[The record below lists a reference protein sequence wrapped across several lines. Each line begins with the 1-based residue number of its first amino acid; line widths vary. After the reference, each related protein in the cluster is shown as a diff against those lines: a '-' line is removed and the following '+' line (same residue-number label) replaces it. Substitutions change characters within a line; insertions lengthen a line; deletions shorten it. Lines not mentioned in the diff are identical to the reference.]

1 MMRKL
6 ALTLL
11 YTLLATGIAA
21 AQELHIPK
29 TMLGR
34 DCLFGSRLVKVNR
47 ESGKAFSNGQMKE
60 QPLLVSFGIENDTL
74 LIIRQK
80 GYTDAQGVSWKTR
93 VANEKLFELGIL
105 SDEGDALRVDATSL
119 LRTYPLAVTVITPKE
134 LKGDATCSELLQ
146 AVEDE
151 ELLSVLMDYSYS
163 DGLEAE
169 VLLFFLALKDEPEAL
184 RRLDEKKIGYNS
196 LEYRDIGGNKVQK
209 AQRWLLADGR
219 KIRFY
224 VDRAF
229 PAAWFKYI
237 KEGIEDW
244 NKAFEAVGLGSV
256 LEVLPEPQ
264 GLDRNS
270 PLVNMVRFI
279 PGKEA
284 NAKGQVLVD
293 PRSGEI
299 LQADI
304 FWWEGVTGL
313 LKDWRYIQ
321 TGASDPDARLLDY
334 PLEMFG
340 PMIRHAVCHEAGHV
354 LGLSHNMGASFAYTP
369 EQLRDRDFTAVY
381 GTSASVMDYARYNHI
396 ASAEDVRNGVNL
408 LPPRIGPYDMYAIA
422 EGYSESGAIPGEY
435 CFFSPFISAAIS
447 PDPSSQSESLSNDL
461 LYSSARGLE
470 NCRDLLCLDG
480 LNDERKDLIKKYYYR
495 YIHLTLANIGG
506 SVHGMPVPMR
516 LQRATVDFVLK
527 NLENV
532 PAEIR
537 DAEEEKRI
545 LGELNGNFLP
555 KRIAENHGHGQR
567 GRYQQRLERNKYYKN
582 YKKNEHK

>member
-1 MMRKL
+1 MREL

-11 YTLLATGIAA
+11 FTLLATGIAA

-47 ESGKAFSNGQMKE
+47 ESGKAFSDGQMKE
-60 QPLLVSFGIENDTL
+60 QPLLVSFDIENDTL

-80 GYTDAQGVSWKTR
+80 GYTDAQGVSLKTR
-93 VANEKLFELGIL
+93 VAKENLFELKVF
-105 SDEGDALRVDATSL
+105 SAEGDTLSVDATSL

-134 LKGDATCSELLQ
+134 LKGDATGSKLLQ
-146 AVEDE
+146 VGEDE
-151 ELLSVLMDYSYS
+151 GLLKILMDYKYS

-169 VLLFFLALKDEPEAL
+169 VLLFFLVLKDEPEEL
-184 RRLDEKKIGYNS
+184 RRLDEKKVGYNS
-196 LEYRDIGGNKVQK
+196 LEYRDADGNKVLK
-209 AQRWLLADGR
+209 AQRWLLTDAR

-229 PAAWFKYI
+229 PEAWFQFI

-244 NKAFEAVGLGSV
+244 NKAFEAVGLGTV

-321 TGASDPDARLLDY
+321 TGASDSDARLLDY
-334 PLEMFG
+334 PIEMLG
-340 PMIRHAVCHEAGHV
+340 PMIRHAICHEAGHV

-369 EQLRDRDFTAVY
+369 EQLRDKDFTAVF
-381 GTSASVMDYARYNHI
+381 GTTASVMDYARYNHI
-396 ASAEDVRNGVNL
+396 ATVDDVRNGVNL

-422 EGYSESGAIPGEY
+422 EGYSERGSVPGAY

-461 LYSSARGLE
+461 LYSSERGLQ
-470 NCRDLLCLDG
+470 NCRELLGLDG
-480 LNDERKDLIKKYYYR
+480 LNEERMDLIKKYYYR

-527 NLENV
+527 SLENV
-532 PAEIR
+532 PAEIS
-537 DAEEEKRI
+537 DVEEEKRI
-545 LGELNGNFLP
+545 INELNGNFLP
-555 KRIAENHGHGQR
+555 KRIAENHGQSQR
-567 GRYQQRLERNKYYKN
+567 GRYQHRLERNKYYKPLEQGGN
-582 YKKNEHK
+582 L